1 MTDGGDSQQRVDD
14 TDESDEESGT
24 RQGSVQGESGRSGCS
39 DGGDRSPYRLDY
51 PITAWRQLRRELDRR
66 HGGDL
71 TSGEIALP
79 MLSLSVPIV
88 GTYLLQTTFNLVD
101 AVWMGRYS
109 TTGLAAISF
118 SFPISAFFVTFGL
131 GISISG
137 SILVAQHKGA
147 DEERKVDFVAA
158 QTVMFSVAISLV
170 MGVAGYY
177 AIESVLRLLGA
188 PPDILTGATAYL
200 EIVSLGIV
208 FMICF
213 LVFVDLMRGYGDTVT
228 PMAVM
233 FVAVVVNAVLDPV
246 FIFGWGPAPR
256 LGIVGA
262 AYVTVFSRL
271 LAAFVGFGIMIRGD
285 RGVALHLRD
294 MRPDPAQLRQMVGI
308 AVPASI
314 EGTGNALASNLML
327 PIVGRFSTEVVAAYG
342 VGVRTFSLVLLPAVA
357 VGRGVD
363 TMVGQNIGASQTA
376 RATAATHATAR
387 VVFALLTG
395 VGVVTWLG
403 AGHVAAVFSD
413 DPAVVRTGR
422 EFLRYVSLTFGCI
435 GIFHIYKGG
444 FRGAGR
450 MLTAAAVTLAVMAG
464 TRLPVA
470 WAVVKSFGHRGIWL
484 GFAASNLVGA
494 VLAFWLYRRSP

>member
-1 MTDGGDSQQRVDD
+1 MTDGGDG
-14 TDESDEESGT
+14 TDSVLEADETED
-24 RQGSVQGESGRSGCS
+24 RSGVRS
-39 DGGDRSPYRLDY
+39 KSVDADRRGGDARSRGGLGRPV
-51 PITAWRQLRRELDRR
+51 AVWAHVKRELNSP
-66 HGGDL
+66 GGRDL
-71 TSGEIALP
+71 TSGDMAVP

-101 AVWMGRYS
+101 AIWMGRYS

-131 GISISG
+131 GISIAG
-137 SILVAQHKGA
+137 SILVAQYAGA
-147 DEERKVDFVAA
+147 DNEREIDFVAA
-158 QTVMFSVAISLV
+158 QTVVFSVAISVV
-170 MGVAGYY
+170 MGLAGYF
-177 AIESVLRLLGA
+177 AIESVLQLLGA
-188 PPDILTGATAYL
+188 PPDVLPGATAYL

-233 FVAVVVNAVLDPV
+233 FLSVVVNAVLDPV
-246 FIFGWGPAPR
+246 LIFGWGPFPR

-271 LAAFVGFGIMIRGD
+271 LATVVGFGIMVRGD
-285 RGVALHLRD
+285 RGVDLHLRD
-294 MRPDPAQLRQMVGI
+294 MRPDPAQLRAMVGI

-327 PIVGRFSTEVVAAYG
+327 TVVGRFSTEVVAAYG

-363 TMVGQNIGASQTA
+363 TMVGQNIGASKTD

-387 VVFALLTG
+387 VVFLLLTG
-395 VGVVTWLG
+395 VGVLTWLG

-435 GIFHIYKGG
+435 GVFHIYKGG
-444 FRGAGR
+444 FRGAGK
-450 MLTAAAVTLAVMAG
+450 MLTAAAVTLAVMVG

-470 WAVVKSFGHRGIWL
+470 WAVVESLGHRGIWL

-494 VLAFWLYRRSP
+494 ALTFWLYRRST